1 MAPPVASVLQPKGLA
16 HLPTGDVILIKQVAE
31 ALHPDRW
38 AYGAGFDQFRWIDRR
53 RQALPST
60 GGNVIQPAALSRI
73 SNEFEGGRFGRC
85 HANGTSRG
93 VLLRALAFGEDLAGR
108 RTACELSHTDQRTAN
123 STIT

>member
-1 MAPPVASVLQPKGLA
+1 MFY
-16 HLPTGDVILIKQVAE
+16 LIEQVAE

-53 RQALPST
+53 RQLCEY

-93 VLLRALAFGEDLAGR
+93 VLLERWRSAKILPDE
-108 RTACELSHTDQRTAN
+108 ELHAN
-123 STIT
+123 